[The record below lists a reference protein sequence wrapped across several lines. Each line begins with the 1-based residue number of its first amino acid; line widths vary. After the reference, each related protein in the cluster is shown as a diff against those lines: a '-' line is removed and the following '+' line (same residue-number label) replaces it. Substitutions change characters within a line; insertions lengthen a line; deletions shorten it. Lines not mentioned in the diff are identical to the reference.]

1 MGSLEVSR
9 RIGGRDSHPWP
20 AGRFGSEVKRSDAG
34 RRRKRQVCCARGPTA
49 AKRSGV
55 QPRSEIVWIVS
66 VVDEG
71 GAGSHTGRAA
81 TDLAWKIQKLCS
93 ETISVL
99 IILHEIDELNFV
111 RARICF
117 VCSVYNCIP
126 VTELLRLSNK
136 SPSEGLAGCVSLM
149 RGGPVILWELRNAS
163 TVQHSHGRCCGHG
176 SCSLRQR

>member
-1 MGSLEVSR
+1 MRVAAEKGKSAAPEAHGCEATRGSDPDLRSV
-9 RIGGRDSHPWP
+9 
-20 AGRFGSEVKRSDAG
+20 GSYLSSA
-34 RRRKRQVCCARGPTA
+34 
-49 AKRSGV
+49 
-55 QPRSEIVWIVS
+55 
-66 VVDEG
+66 
-71 GAGSHTGRAA
+71 TG
-81 TDLAWKIQKLCS
+81 LAWKIQKLYF

-117 VCSVYNCIP
+117 ACSVYNCIP

-163 TVQHSHGRCCGHG
+163 TVQHSHGWCCGHG

>member
-34 RRRKRQVCCARGPTA
+34 RRRKRQVCCARRPTV

-55 QPRSEIVWIVS
+55 QSRSEIGWIVS
-66 VVDEG
+66 VVDE

-81 TDLAWKIQKLCS
+81 AGLVREIQNSYS
-93 ETISVL
+93 ETIPAL
-99 IILHEIDELNFV
+99 IILHEIDELNLI

-117 VCSVYNCIP
+117 ACSVYNCIP